1 MKNRLVRTLSLV
13 AACSLAIA
21 GCADKPTR
29 STPAPAAAH
38 PATGTTPAPAPA
50 SRSTGSPRTS
60 TSPAAPRR
68 AATDESLPANTGIAS
83 CDNYLASYKS
93 CHRAAGI
100 YRPDEIDSRYDMMRT
115 TLLRDSKD
123 DDMRP
128 QLDARCTS
136 LATQLKQ
143 ALHGKSCAP
152 DEPANASTVAR

>member
-13 AACSLAIA
+13 AACGLAIA

-29 STPAPAAAH
+29 GTPTPVAH
-38 PATGTTPAPAPA
+38 PVTGTTPAPTTRTTGTSHGTTKPA
-50 SRSTGSPRTS
+50 TPRS
-60 TSPAAPRR
+60 AA
-68 AATDESLPANTGIAS
+68 AEALPANTGIAS

-93 CHRAAGI
+93 CHRVAGI
-100 YRPDEIDSRYDMMRT
+100 YRTDEIDSRYDMMRT

-143 ALHGKSCAP
+143 ALHGKSCAQ
-152 DEPANASTVAR
+152 DEPASASTAAK

>member
-13 AACSLAIA
+13 TACSLAIA

-29 STPAPAAAH
+29 GTPTPAAH
-38 PATGTTPAPAPA
+38 PATSTPAAPT
-50 SRSTGSPRTS
+50 SRTAGSSRPT

-68 AATDESLPANTGIAS
+68 AVTDESLPSHTGIAS

-115 TLLRDSKD
+115 TLLRDSRD
-123 DDMRP
+123 EDMRP

-152 DEPANASTVAR
+152 DEPANASTVAK